1 MKQEE
6 KLVPREQIPEA
17 TRILT
22 NVAYLMGDV
31 TSTLMLNAETRVE
44 RLGFGMKHGLK
55 QRLKYALEATHRAR
69 RAWDCFA
76 QELYGIECADDACEC
91 SDYYADIV
99 LLIADRTGDNDE
111 YRDKVRRAL
120 LRMKSDRHIYEQLQ
134 SVIK

>member
-1 MKQEE
+1 MKQKEE
-6 KLVPREQIPEA
+6 LVPREQIPEA

-69 RAWDCFA
+69 RAWW
-76 QELYGIECADDACEC
+76 
-91 SDYYADIV
+91 V
-99 LLIADRTGDNDE
+99 
-111 YRDKVRRAL
+111 AL
-120 LRMKSDRHIYEQLQ
+120 HRSFTAL
-134 SVIK
+134 SVPTMLASVATTMPI

>member
-1 MKQEE
+1 MKQKEE
-6 KLVPREQIPEA
+6 LVPREQIPEA

-69 RAWDCFA
+69 RAWDSFA
-76 QELYGIECADDACEC
+76 QELTALSVPTMLASVATTMPISCC
-91 SDYYADIV
+91 S
-99 LLIADRTGDNDE
+99 
-111 YRDKVRRAL
+111 
-120 LRMKSDRHIYEQLQ
+120 
-134 SVIK
+134 